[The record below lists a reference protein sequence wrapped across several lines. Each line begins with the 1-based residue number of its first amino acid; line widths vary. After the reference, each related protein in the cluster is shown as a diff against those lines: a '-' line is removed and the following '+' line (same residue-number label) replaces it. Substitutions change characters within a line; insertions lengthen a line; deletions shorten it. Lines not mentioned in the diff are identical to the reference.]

1 METFKFF
8 LFGLVGLSMIFWV
21 CVIALWHTY
30 MFPRFFSEDYKT
42 SNGFNEYL
50 KDANSSKT
58 GLINRGKY
66 SSQSFV
72 IADFNP
78 VEKGYGV
85 NRLYTSMLISLGFM
99 SFLLISY
106 GLHSGFSLYGIA

>member
-1 METFKFF
+1 MDVFKFI

-30 MFPRFFSEDYKT
+30 TFPRL
-42 SNGFNEYL
+42 FNE
-50 KDANSSKT
+50 DNNSIETYKGYMDSQQLSQT

-66 SSQSFV
+66 SMQSFV

-78 VEKGYGV
+78 VEEAYSV
-85 NRLYTSMLISLGFM
+85 NRLYTLMLISLGFM
-99 SFLLISY
+99 SFLLITY
-106 GLHSGFSLYGIA
+106 GLHSGFTLYGIN